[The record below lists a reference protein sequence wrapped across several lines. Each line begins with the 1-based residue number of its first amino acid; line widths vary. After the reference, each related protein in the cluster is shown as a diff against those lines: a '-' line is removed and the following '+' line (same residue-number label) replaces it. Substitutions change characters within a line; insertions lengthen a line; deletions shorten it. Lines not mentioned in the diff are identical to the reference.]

1 MMKKKLFVIPA
12 VIIGIAALLAGCGSK
27 TPLTMDMAE
36 DGSSCTIT
44 FDKAT
49 LDENTMTGTLTVG
62 ENDTVVV
69 EQEMEGDGTGT
80 VKFIPA
86 DGEALSD
93 KDATLDELEGA
104 LDDENTALEL
114 VVSGSGSETYAIA
127 AGDYYLAV
135 TAENKATGTVNIRV
149 EESTDPFVAGWN
161 KVDSADAAAQAI
173 GLESFK
179 VPDGV
184 TIGLGEVK
192 ADSFQ
197 YKEKVAMASIPFPA
211 VQMYVMMG
219 TDESG
224 DVSGDPA
231 EYANTWTQD
240 INGVE
245 VTCFGNREGDAT
257 KTIWTTDGVS
267 YAVMAY
273 GLGGDTDYGLSA
285 DDLNTVIS
293 AMQ

>member
-1 MMKKKLFVIPA
+1 MIPA
-12 VIIGIAALLAGCGSK
+12 VVLGMTALLAGCGSK

-62 ENDTVVV
+62 ENDNIVV
-69 EQEMEGDGTGT
+69 EQKMEGDGSGT

-86 DGEALSD
+86 DAGALSD
-93 KDATLDELEGA
+93 ENATLDELEGA
-104 LDDENTALEL
+104 LDEENAAFEL
-114 VVSGSGSETYAIA
+114 VASGSGSETYSVA

-135 TAENKATGTVNIRV
+135 TAENKATGTVTIRV

-161 KVDSADAAAQAI
+161 TVDSADAAAQAI
-173 GLESFK
+173 GRETFK
-179 VPDGV
+179 VPEGV

-192 ADSFQ
+192 ADLFR
-197 YKEKVAMASIPFPA
+197 YKENVAMASIPFPA

-219 TDESG
+219 TDKSG
-224 DVSGDPA
+224 DVSGDPE

-240 INGVE
+240 INGLE